1 MKMASPVLEIAFAI
15 AVVAATTVI
24 WRVLNWVWL
33 RPKKLEKHLRK
44 QGFHGNSYRF
54 LYGDTKEHVSML
66 MATRSNPI
74 PISHDVP
81 SRTTPFLC
89 KIVRDYGKKTFF
101 WAGPAPR
108 IVIMNPEMV
117 KEVLNKNFKYPKPT
131 IHPIFK
137 IFIQGLPSIDGSKWT
152 THRRLLNPA
161 FHTEKL
167 KGMLPAFDL
176 CCHEMTIKWMEM
188 IGEGRNSCELDV
200 WPFFQTLT
208 SDVISRTAFGSSYQE
223 GKKVFELQVEQAD
236 YAFKAVQS
244 LYLPGLRFLPTK
256 RNQRMKEIDKEVRF
270 LLRGVI
276 DKKMKAM
283 KAGEDTDDLL
293 GLLLEAN
300 SKEVGQGNK
309 KVGMSIEDV
318 IEECKVF
325 YFAGQETTSVLLV
338 WTLVLLSMYPDW
350 QDRARQEV
358 IQEIGD
364 DKPDI
369 GHLNHLKTV
378 TMILYE
384 VLRLYPPVS
393 GLLRQITEEVTLA
406 DLTLLPGM
414 QIVLPINQIHHDK
427 DIWGADAKEFN
438 PERFSEGISKATNNQ
453 VAAFFPFGGGP
464 RICIGQNFAI
474 LEAKLALAMI
484 LRKFSFELSPSY
496 KHAPVNK
503 ITIQPEYGASL
514 ILHKV

>member
-1 MKMASPVLEIAFAI
+1 MASSIIDVSIAI
-15 AVVAATTVI
+15 AVVAATIVI
-24 WRVLNWVWL
+24 WRVVNWVWL
-33 RPKKLEKHLRK
+33 RPKKFEKHLRK
-44 QGFHGNSYRF
+44 QGFNGNSYRF
-54 LYGDTKEHVSML
+54 LYGDTKEHMSTL

-89 KIVRDYGKKTFF
+89 KLVRDYGKKTFF

-117 KEVLNKNFKYPKPT
+117 KEVLNKNFKYPKPPV
-131 IHPIFK
+131 HPIFK

-176 CCHEMTIKWMEM
+176 CCHEMITKWMEI

-200 WPFFQTLT
+200 WPFFQTMT

-223 GKKVFELQVEQAD
+223 GKKVFELQMEQAD
-236 YAFKAVQS
+236 YGFKAVQS
-244 LYLPGLRFLPTK
+244 VYLPGLRFLPTK
-256 RNQRMKEIDKEVRF
+256 RNQRMKEIDNEVRF
-270 LLRGVI
+270 LLRGII

-309 KVGMSIEDV
+309 NVGMSTEDV

-350 QDRARQEV
+350 QDKARQEV
-358 IQEIGD
+358 IDVIGD

-393 GLLRQITEEVTLA
+393 GLLRQITEEITWA
-406 DLTLLPGM
+406 DITLLPGM
-414 QIVLPINQIHHDK
+414 QIVLPINQIHHDH

-438 PERFSEGISKATNNQ
+438 PERFSEGVSKATNNQ

-464 RICIGQNFAI
+464 RICIGQNFAV
-474 LEAKLALAMI
+474 LEAKLALAMM

-503 ITIQPEYGASL
+503 ITTQPEYGATL